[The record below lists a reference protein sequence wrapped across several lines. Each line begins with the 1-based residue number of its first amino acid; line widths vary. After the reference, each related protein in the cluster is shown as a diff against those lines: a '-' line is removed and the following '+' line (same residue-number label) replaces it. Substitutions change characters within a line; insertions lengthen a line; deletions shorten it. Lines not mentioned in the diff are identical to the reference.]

1 MGNFNRIKIARIE
14 NDFTQAQL
22 AQAVGV
28 TRQTIGLIERGR
40 YNPRLKLCLAT
51 YAKGAVKENALF
63 QYGKTIIPVVVIIIL
78 IFNYFQG
85 NISTFVDL
93 LVFLLSALLGTLL
106 VGSIFYILYSIWKK
120 RNELND

>member
-40 YNPRLKLCLAT
+40 YNPTLKLCLAI
-51 YAKGAVKENALF
+51 ARAG
-63 QYGKTIIPVVVIIIL
+63 GKTL
-78 IFNYFQG
+78 D
-85 NISTFVDL
+85 DL
-93 LVFLLSALLGTLL
+93 FW
-106 VGSIFYILYSIWKK
+106 F
-120 RNELND
+120 